1 MSIRETPTRPAVF
14 LDRDGTIIDDVHYI
28 ARPDLVRLRPGA
40 GDAIARLNRAG
51 VPVVLVTNQSGIA
64 RGVITEADYER
75 VHHRLVELLAA
86 HGAHIDASYVCPHH
100 PDFGGKCECRK
111 PGTLLFRRAASEHA
125 LDLARST
132 FIGDRWRD
140 VSPGI
145 VLGGRGMLIRGN
157 DTPDADL
164 QAADAARVPIVRSL
178 ADAVAA
184 LLGVRAPA

>member
-14 LDRDGTIIDDVHYI
+14 LDRDGTIIDDVHYL

>member
-14 LDRDGTIIDDVHYI
+14 LDRDGTIIDDVHYL

-164 QAADAARVPIVRSL
+164 QAAEASRVPVVRSL

>member
-164 QAADAARVPIVRSL
+164 QAAEASRVPVVRSL

>member
-1 MSIRETPTRPAVF
+1 MSIRETPPRAAVF

-64 RGVITEADYER
+64 RGVLTDADYDR
-75 VHHRLVELLAA
+75 VHHRMIELLAA
-86 HGAHIDASYVCPHH
+86 HGACLDASYVCPHH

-111 PGTLLFRRAASEHA
+111 PGTLLFRRAAREHA
-125 LDLARST
+125 LDLPRST

-145 VLGGRGMLIRGN
+145 VLGGRGMLIQGD

-164 QAADAARVPIVRSL
+164 EVAHAAHVPIVRSL

-184 LLGVRAPA
+184 LLGLRAPA